1 MLKFIKKGINLRL
14 DEALVKKNLV
24 ETRSKAKELIK
35 NEKVKVNDKIIK
47 KPSFEVKDN
56 DKIEIL
62 QKVYV
67 SRAAWK
73 LKNYLEKYNIDFKN
87 KDVLDIGASTGGFS
101 EVSLEKGAKEV
112 VCVDVGKDQLHVK
125 LKNDKRVK
133 NFENTDI
140 RVFKYDKKFDIV
152 VSDVSF
158 ISLLKILDVVDK
170 FSKSDI
176 ILLFKPQFEV
186 GKEVKR
192 DKRGVVLD
200 KEAIKKA
207 RENFEKGAKNLGWK
221 LIRSEESSIKGKE
234 GNIEYIYHFK
244 KEKND

>member
-1 MLKFIKKGINLRL
+1 MLKFIKKGVILRL
-14 DEALVKKNLV
+14 DEALVKRDLV

-35 NEKVKVNDKIIK
+35 NEKVKVNKKIIK
-47 KPSFEVKDN
+47 KPSFEVKEN
-56 DKIEIL
+56 DEIEIL

-73 LKNYLEKYNIDFKN
+73 LKNYLDKYNISFNEKR
-87 KDVLDIGASTGGFS
+87 VLDIGASTGGFS
-101 EVSLEKGAKEV
+101 EVSLEKGAKKV
-112 VCVDVGKDQLHVK
+112 VCVDVGSNQLHPK
-125 LKNDKRVK
+125 IKENTKIE

-140 RVFKYDKKFDIV
+140 RDFKYDEKFDIV

-158 ISLLKILDVVDK
+158 ISLLKIIDVIDK
-170 FSKSDI
+170 FSKGDI

-186 GKEVKR
+186 GIEVKR

-200 KEAIKKA
+200 NEAIKKA
-207 RENFEKGAKNLGWK
+207 RENFEKEAKKLGWR
-221 LIRSEESSIKGKE
+221 LLRSEKSSIKGKE
-234 GNIEYIYHFK
+234 GNIEYIYHFI

>member
-1 MLKFIKKGINLRL
+1 MRL

-35 NEKVKVNDKIIK
+35 NEKVKVNNKIIK

-112 VCVDVGKDQLHVK
+112 VCVDVGKDQLHFK

-207 RENFEKGAKNLGWK
+207 RENFENETKKLGWR

-244 KEKND
+244 KEHND

>member
-1 MLKFIKKGINLRL
+1 LRL

-35 NEKVKVNDKIIK
+35 NEKVKVNNKIIK

-186 GKEVKR
+186 GKNVRR

-207 RENFEKGAKNLGWK
+207 RENFEKSAKNLGWK

-244 KEKND
+244 KEHND

>member
-35 NEKVKVNDKIIK
+35 NEKVTVNDKIIK

-112 VCVDVGKDQLHVK
+112 VCVDVGKDQLHFK
-125 LKNDKRVK
+125 LKNDKRIK

-140 RVFKYDKKFDIV
+140 RKFKYDKKFDVV

-158 ISLLKILDVVDK
+158 ISLIKILDVIDN

-186 GKEVKR
+186 GKDIKR

-200 KEAIKKA
+200 KDAIKKA
-207 RENFEKGAKNLGWK
+207 RENFEKSAKNLKWK
-221 LIRSEESSIKGKE
+221 LIRSEKASIKGKE

-244 KEKND
+244 KENND

>member
-1 MLKFIKKGINLRL
+1 MRL

-35 NEKVKVNDKIIK
+35 NEKVKVNNKIIK

-186 GKEVKR
+186 GKNVRR

-207 RENFEKGAKNLGWK
+207 RENFEKSAKNLGWK

-244 KEKND
+244 KEHND

>member
-1 MLKFIKKGINLRL
+1 MLKFIKKGVILRL
-14 DEALVKKNLV
+14 DEALVKKHLV

-35 NEKVKVNDKIIK
+35 NEKVKVNKKIIK
-47 KPSFEVKDN
+47 KPSFEVKEN
-56 DKIEIL
+56 DEIEIL

-73 LKNYLEKYNIDFKN
+73 LKNYLDKYNISFNEKR
-87 KDVLDIGASTGGFS
+87 VLDIGASTGGFS
-101 EVSLEKGAKEV
+101 EVSLEKGAKKV
-112 VCVDVGKDQLHVK
+112 VCVDVGSNQLHPK
-125 LKNDKRVK
+125 IKENTKIE

-140 RVFKYDKKFDIV
+140 RDFKYDEKFDIV

-158 ISLLKILDVVDK
+158 ISLLKIIDVIDK
-170 FSKSDI
+170 FSKGDI

-186 GKEVKR
+186 GIEVKR

-200 KEAIKKA
+200 NEAIKKA
-207 RENFEKGAKNLGWK
+207 RENFEKEAKKLGWR
-221 LIRSEESSIKGKE
+221 LLRSEKSSIKGKE
-234 GNIEYIYHFK
+234 GNIEYIYHFI

>member
-1 MLKFIKKGINLRL
+1 MRL
-14 DEALVKKNLV
+14 DEALVKRDLV

-47 KPSFEVKDN
+47 KPSFEIKDN

-73 LKNYLEKYNIDFKN
+73 LKNYLNKYNISFKE
-87 KDVLDIGASTGGFS
+87 KSVLDVGASTGGFS
-101 EVSLEKGAKEV
+101 EVSLEKGAKKV
-112 VCVDVGKDQLHVK
+112 VCVDVGSNQLHPKIKENMKVE
-125 LKNDKRVK
+125 

-140 RVFKYDKKFDIV
+140 RDFKYNEKFDIV

-158 ISLLKILDVVDK
+158 ISLLKIIDVIDK
-170 FSKSDI
+170 FAKSDI

-186 GKEVKR
+186 GIEVKR

-207 RENFEKGAKNLGWK
+207 RENFEKETQKLGWK
-221 LIRSEESSIKGKE
+221 LLRSEESSIRGKE
-234 GNIEYIYHFK
+234 GNIEYIYHFI